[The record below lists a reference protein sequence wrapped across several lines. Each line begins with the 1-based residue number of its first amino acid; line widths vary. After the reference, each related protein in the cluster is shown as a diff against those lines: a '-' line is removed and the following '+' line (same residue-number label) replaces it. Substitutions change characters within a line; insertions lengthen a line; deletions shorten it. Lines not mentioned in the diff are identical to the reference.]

1 MYLKD
6 STQAER
12 LLCVGNTKKYEF
24 RIQSFAPNSAI
35 LGERLIGSRDS
46 REMRILSDSF
56 YFLDSIVL
64 CLPVMW
70 RIRQYAGLQM
80 VI

>member
-1 MYLKD
+1 MNLGYKALHQILQYWE
-6 STQAER
+6 SA
-12 LLCVGNTKKYEF
+12 LLEAG
-24 RIQSFAPNSAI
+24 I
-35 LGERLIGSRDS
+35 S